1 MRPICA
7 FAFLALATTVMTANA
22 QAQTTPEQTAH
33 QRHYGEIPSP
43 TEHLGE
49 IRPRQDRLGTL
60 RGPQGSLTQSSQ
72 TPYLGGTAVM
82 RATKNRAVPQRSRR
96 HRHHRRN
103 HVGY

>member
-7 FAFLALATTVMTANA
+7 FACLAFTATVMANSA
-22 QAQTTPEQTAH
+22 QAQTTPEQTRH

-49 IRPRQDRLGTL
+49 IRPRQNRLGTL

-72 TPYLGGTAVM
+72 MPYLGGTSVL
-82 RATKNRAVPQRSRR
+82 RATKSPYKRS
-96 HRHHRRN
+96 RHHRHRR
-103 HVGY
+103 